1 MRTFLAF
8 VYPNVTPSN
17 KVIFEGSEISV
28 ACEDNN
34 PPPLQTFLQWLDPD
48 GNIVTTDSLLDI
60 RNISLEQA
68 GVYLCEVT
76 SRSNDDTGSTA
87 VNIVV
92 EESEYI
98 IWLVCAVSF

>member
-8 VYPNVTPSN
+8 VHPNVTPSN
-17 KVIFEGSEISV
+17 KVIFEGSEIGV

-48 GNIVTTDSLLDI
+48 GNIVTTDSLLNI
-60 RNISLEQA
+60 KNISLEQA
-68 GVYLCEVT
+68 GEYQCKVT
-76 SRSNDDTGSTA
+76 SGSNGITGSTA

-92 EESEYI
+92 QKSELI
-98 IWLVCAVSF
+98 I